1 MPQVNLQIDRIARL
15 ARIKITPE
23 EAIRLSSDLNEITGY
38 FEQIRLIDTN
48 SALASS
54 FAPQLSPGRLDRP
67 IESLVQAEAIGNA
80 PRTDGR
86 FFLVPK
92 VIDK

>member
-15 ARIKITPE
+15 ARIKISPE
-23 EAIRLSSDLNEITGY
+23 EATQLNRDLEEIAGY
-38 FEQIRLIDTN
+38 FDQIRQIDTTSVN
-48 SALASS
+48 PAGSGSEAI
-54 FAPQLSPGRLDRP
+54 PGRPDRA
-67 IESLVQAEAIGNA
+67 IESIAQNEALGNA
-80 PRTDGR
+80 PQADGR